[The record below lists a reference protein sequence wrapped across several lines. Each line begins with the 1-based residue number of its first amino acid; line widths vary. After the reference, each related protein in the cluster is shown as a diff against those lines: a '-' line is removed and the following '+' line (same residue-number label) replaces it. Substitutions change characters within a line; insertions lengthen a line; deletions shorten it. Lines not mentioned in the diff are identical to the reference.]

1 MADPYGWIRA
11 DLESLHRVGWYR
23 TTRTHNGLA
32 GPQMDVDG
40 KPVLQFASN
49 DYLGL
54 SGDERLIEAA
64 CRAVR
69 LYGAGATGSR
79 LLSGER
85 DVHRELEQALAGWKG
100 CDDCLV
106 FSSGYLA
113 NLGTIPALVGKRDLV
128 VGDEYN
134 HACLRGGAELS
145 GAVHRLYP
153 HGDCSAL
160 ESLLIEQRERH
171 RRCLICT
178 DSVFS
183 MDGDLID
190 LARIADLARRYG
202 CMLLVDE
209 AHATGVLGPTGA
221 GAVEQLGLTRSLVQM
236 GTLSKALGSQ
246 GGYVCGSAELVDYLR
261 NRARSFVYTT
271 GLAPAA
277 AAAAL
282 EAVHIART
290 ETPRRALLRQN
301 IARLRAGIDEI
312 GIAQLPSDAAIL
324 CLWVGDIEATHC
336 FAGELFE
343 EGIFA
348 PAVRPPTVP
357 TSRIRLS
364 LMATHTEAM
373 IDSLIAALTQVSSR
387 FS

>member
-1 MADPYGWIRA
+1 
-11 DLESLHRVGWYR
+11 
-23 TTRTHNGLA
+23 
-32 GPQMDVDG
+32 MDVDG

-54 SGDERLIEAA
+54 SGDRRLIEAA

-85 DVHRELEQALAGWKG
+85 EVHRELERALAGWKG
-100 CDDCLV
+100 CEDCLV

-128 VGDEYN
+128 VGDAYN

-145 GAVHRLYP
+145 GATHRLYP

-160 ESLLIEQRERH
+160 ERLLIEQRDRH

-183 MDGDLID
+183 MDGDLVD

-261 NRARSFVYTT
+261 NRARGFVYTT
-271 GLAPAA
+271 GLAPAT

-290 ETPRRALLRQN
+290 ETSRRALLRQN
-301 IARLRAGIDEI
+301 IARLRAGIDKI
-312 GIAQLPSDAAIL
+312 GIAQLPSAAAIL
-324 CLWVGDIEATHC
+324 CLRVGDIEATRR
-336 FAGELFE
+336 FAGELFDA
-343 EGIFA
+343 GIFA
-348 PAVRPPTVP
+348 PSIRPPTVP

-364 LMATHTEAM
+364 LMATHSEAM
-373 IDSLIAALTQVSSR
+373 IDSLIAALTKVSSR